1 MVIKYPLSPGIY
13 SIDWEN
19 QTSSTKKT
27 SEILLEHVNTET
39 DLMDFLKK
47 KLNSFDRLTGD
58 NPINLL
64 RGSHHDNRQIAI
76 VSITDEY
83 SINDLLDNGYTIREF
98 HQGSCI
104 LQQKRN
110 I

>member
-13 SIDWEN
+13 SIEWEN
-19 QTSSTKKT
+19 QTSSEKRT
-27 SEILLEHVNTET
+27 SEILLEQANTET

-47 KLNSFDRLTGD
+47 KLDSFDRLKGN

-64 RGSHHDNRQIAI
+64 RSPHHDNRQIAI

-104 LQQKRN
+104 LHRKRN